1 MRLRSK
7 MRSLRIL
14 LLALLVFISGVGFLI
29 GLSSLSIAKTV
40 QRQAGAMTLP
50 PDLRADS
57 APERF
62 SPETLFDIIN
72 GDADLYLKAGFVA
85 LESQR
90 FLLNNDS
97 RQSMDLFAYQM
108 NRHLSAFAVFS
119 VRRGREA
126 VPVSLTRFAYRYRK
140 GLFFV
145 HGPFYIE
152 IIAAEETNLMVDAM
166 HRLAAAFIEANPVEV
181 LPIPELERFPSENRI
196 PGSVVLYP
204 AGGFGFEAFDNLF
217 TARYQVTGGG
227 EATAFFRPCGS
238 PEEAARLFTGYQ
250 AFLLEYEGVGILFND
265 VLPSSRMLRVAD
277 SYTLVFTQGR
287 TVAGVQDAVTP
298 EQATMLARR
307 LSAALSS
314 GQN

>member
-1 MRLRSK
+1 MRLKSNKR
-7 MRSLRIL
+7 LIRIR
-14 LLALLVFISGVGFLI
+14 LLAFLVFLSSAGNLI
-29 GLSSLSIAKTV
+29 GPSSLSIAKTV

-50 PDLRADS
+50 PDLWAAS

-85 LESQR
+85 LEFQR

-108 NRHLSAFAVFS
+108 NRHRSAFSVFS

-126 VPVSLTRFAYRYRK
+126 VPESLTRFAYRYRN

-152 IIAAEETNLMVDAM
+152 IIAAEETNLVVDAM

-196 PGSVVLYP
+196 SGSVVLYP

-217 TARYQVTGGG
+217 TARYQVKGG

-238 PEEAARLFTGYQ
+238 PEEAARLSAGYQ
-250 AFLLEYEGVGILFND
+250 AFLLEYEGARIPLD
-265 VLPSSRMLRVAD
+265 DALPNSRMLRVAD
-277 SYTLVFTQGR
+277 SYTLVFTHGR
-287 TVAGVQDAVTP
+287 TVAGVQDAATP

-314 GQN
+314 SQN

>member
-1 MRLRSK
+1 MRFRSR
-7 MRSLRIL
+7 MRSLRIR
-14 LLALLVFISGVGFLI
+14 LLALLVFISCVGFLI

-40 QRQAGAMTLP
+40 QRQAGGMTLP
-50 PDLRADS
+50 PDLWADS

-62 SPETLFDIIN
+62 SQETLFDIIN

-85 LESQR
+85 LEAQR
-90 FLLNNDS
+90 VLLDNDS

-108 NRHLSAFAVFS
+108 NRHRSAFAVFS

-126 VPVSLTRFAYRYRK
+126 VPESLTRFAYRYRN

-152 IIAAEETNLMVDAM
+152 IIAAEETNLVVDAM
-166 HRLAAAFIEANPVEV
+166 HRLAAAFIEAHPVEV

-196 PGSVVLYP
+196 PGSIVLYP
-204 AGGFGFEAFDNLF
+204 AGGFGFDAFDNLY
-217 TARYQVTGGG
+217 TARYQVKGG

-238 PEEAARLFTGYQ
+238 PEEAARLSTGYQ
-250 AFLLEYEGVGILFND
+250 AFLLEYEGDRIPLDDG
-265 VLPSSRMLRVAD
+265 LPNSRMLRVAD
-277 SYTLVFTQGR
+277 SYTLIFTHGR
-287 TVAGVQDAVTP
+287 TVAGVQDAATP

>member
-1 MRLRSK
+1 MRLKSK
-7 MRSLRIL
+7 MRLIRIR
-14 LLALLVFISGVGFLI
+14 LLALLVFISSAGDLI
-29 GLSSLSIAKTV
+29 GPSSLSVAKTV
-40 QRQAGAMTLP
+40 QRQAGGMTLP
-50 PDLRADS
+50 PDLWADS

-90 FLLNNDS
+90 ILLDNDS
-97 RQSMDLFAYQM
+97 RQSMDFFAYQM
-108 NRHLSAFAVFS
+108 NGHRSAFAVFS

-126 VPVSLTRFAYRYRK
+126 VPDSLTSFAYRYRN
-140 GLFFV
+140 GFFFV
-145 HGPFYIE
+145 HGPFYVE
-152 IIAAEETNLMVDAM
+152 IIAAEETNLLVDAA

-181 LPIPELERFPSENRI
+181 LPIPELDRFPSENRI

-217 TARYQVTGGG
+217 TARYQVKGG

-238 PEEAARLFTGYQ
+238 LEEAARLSAAYQ
-250 AFLLEYEGVGILFND
+250 DFLLEYEGVRIPLDD
-265 VLPSSRMLRVAD
+265 VLPNSRLLRVAGR
-277 SYTLVFTQGR
+277 YTLVFTQGR
-287 TVAGVQDAVTP
+287 TVAGVQDAASP

-314 GQN
+314 GPN